1 MPISDIA
8 KAVYAPQ
15 KVFKE
20 IVQNPKYL
28 APALVLILFV
38 AAQFGASYAVL
49 SKSYIEQSQ
58 PTGQNGGDIWTEN
71 ATFWTANT
79 GVAITN
85 NHTDFINGTYYGNS
99 SIQFDASNMAQISAK
114 IVNLG
119 QMINCGLNGFQ
130 NLSFR
135 VNLVAPQA
143 KPENVSLFLY
153 SLSSSSFYYDMTD
166 AFSNSTIDV
175 WNNITV
181 PVGHGNWASSSSS
194 ANWENITG
202 LEMDF
207 TWANNSNI
215 TLRIDGLF
223 FRGLYKTPLESDSFS
238 YLSSAVL
245 SAFTTFVLR
254 WLVLTGLIYVLIKVF
269 KGTVNWKPIMVA
281 VGIALIVT
289 AIQAVITIGVAEA
302 TLPNIY
308 YPLEYFAGVPGEAT
322 VAAQNLTNT
331 IALFYNV
338 SIYIQIAIYAWIFA
352 LNAIIV
358 RAITAFNWGRTVVV
372 SAASLLLTIIIGL
385 LLGF

>member
-1 MPISDIA
+1 MPVSDII
-8 KAVYAPQ
+8 KVIYAPQ

-38 AAQFGASYAVL
+38 AAQLGASYAVL

-58 PTGQNGGDIWTEN
+58 PTGQKGGDIWTEN

-85 NHTDFINGTYYGNS
+85 NYTDFINGTYYGNS
-99 SIQFDASNMAQISAK
+99 SIQFNDSNITQILAK

-119 QMINCGLNGFQ
+119 QTINCGANGFQ
-130 NLSFR
+130 NLSLR
-135 VNLVAPQA
+135 VNLVTPEA

-153 SLSSSSFYYDMTD
+153 SLSSSNFYYDLTD
-166 AFSNSTIDV
+166 AFSNSTANV

-181 PVGHGNWASSSSS
+181 PVGHGNWVSSSSS

-202 LEMDF
+202 LEIDF

-223 FRGLYKTPLESDSFS
+223 FRGLYKTPLETDAFS
-238 YLSSAVL
+238 YLSSATL

-269 KGTVNWKPIMVA
+269 KGTVTWKPIMVA

-289 AIQAVITIGVAEA
+289 AIQAVITIGIAEA

-308 YPLEYFAGVPGEAT
+308 YPFEYFAGVSGETAVAFQNFSNT
-322 VAAQNLTNT
+322 VA
-331 IALFYNV
+331 LFNSVANYM
-338 SIYIQIAIYAWIFA
+338 QIAIYVWTFA
-352 LNAIIV
+352 LDAIIV
-358 RAITAFNWGRTVVV
+358 RALTAYTWGRTIVV

-385 LLGF
+385 FLGF